1 MGQPSL
7 SIYVHELF
15 HDYGVQKAIR
25 IGTAGA
31 LQQETPLRAL
41 VIAMS
46 ASTNSG
52 LNTQRFRGTQFAP
65 TADWSLLKNAYD
77 AAVRLGHKP
86 LVGGIASSDVFYDE
100 QEDWTLWA
108 RYGLLAVE
116 MEAAELYTLAA
127 QFKRQALAL
136 LTISDNIVTHA
147 QTTAEERQQSFTAM
161 METALE
167 AIIA

>member
-1 MGQPSL
+1 M
-7 SIYVHELF
+7 
-15 HDYGVQKAIR
+15 
-25 IGTAGA
+25 
-31 LQQETPLRAL
+31 
-41 VIAMS
+41 
-46 ASTNSG
+46 
-52 LNTQRFRGTQFAP
+52 
-65 TADWSLLKNAYD
+65 
-77 AAVRLGHKP
+77 
-86 LVGGIASSDVFYDE
+86 FYDE
-100 QEDWTLWA
+100 QEDWKLWA